1 MLNRLEELEAY
12 AESLGIVIDD
22 STLQKHHSLDGL
34 YIEVS
39 DIHIILLNRHRTQA
53 CQYVALAEET
63 GHYFRSTGNI
73 VRLSTVLQRK
83 SENAGKA
90 WAIEFLLP
98 ICKFTYSA
106 LFHHCKTAADFA
118 AIHDF
123 PVEFVAEAIAYYQR
137 KGLWLDAISTPYRYT
152 SLVGRSMYVPVFGAK

>member
-22 STLQKHHSLDGL
+22 STLQKEHSLDGL
-34 YIEVS
+34 YIEVGGNC
-39 DIHIILLNRHRTQA
+39 IVLVNRHRTQA
-53 CQYVALAEET
+53 CQYVALAEEI
-63 GHYFRSTGNI
+63 GHFFRSTGNI
-73 VRLSTVLQRK
+73 VKLSTVAQRK

-106 LFHHCKTAADFA
+106 LFHRCKTAADFA
-118 AIHDF
+118 AVHDF

-137 KGLWLDAISTPYRYT
+137 KGQWIYPITVSHRYASIAQMPVT
-152 SLVGRSMYVPVFGAK
+152 SAR